1 MRKEKTRDSELAL
14 LCSIIFNPE
23 NIPELLITSDMFKD
37 ERNGL
42 IFNAIT
48 KLYAKGVSPDYVSLS
63 RYCPTVDPVYITE
76 IGDVTATGVNFKHYE
91 KQVILDWKTRELEK
105 LSMEI
110 REQSEKIT
118 NDEGIDSITDGIE
131 KTLNRLVLAE
141 NKRQIVDIKDLIP
154 EAVEKIE
161 QKWKNKGKLSGIP
174 TGIDAFDKV
183 TNGLKEGRLY
193 VFGGRPSSG
202 KSLSALGIAQHIVY
216 KEKLPI
222 GFISLESSVDELI
235 LRSIS
240 STGSVVA
247 DKLSSGILATSDF
260 AKINNACEIM
270 FQDGFYVYDEPNA
283 KLSTVLSKAR
293 EMKRKHNIQ
302 ALFLDYAQIV
312 RVPSAKD
319 RRESSEETSMA
330 MKQLA
335 RDLNIPV
342 VMLAQL
348 KRDADEKRPTFGDFQ
363 WTSQFEQDADVAC
376 LIWHEYEKM
385 SEDNPDPY
393 KIARSS
399 LLLDKVRDGKK
410 TVIPV
415 NFRGEYVRF
424 EEIKNNCN
432 IL

>member
-1 MRKEKTRDSELAL
+1 MRRKNDDSELAL

-23 NIPELLITSDMFKD
+23 NIPELLITADMFKD
-37 ERNGL
+37 ERNGT
-42 IFNAIT
+42 IFTAIT
-48 KLYAKGVSPDYVSLS
+48 KLYARGVSPDYVALS
-63 RYCPTVDPVYITE
+63 RACPTVDPVYITE
-76 IGDVTATGVNFKHYE
+76 IGNVTATGANFKHYE
-91 KQVILDWKTRELEK
+91 KQVALDWKIRELEK

-110 REQSEKIT
+110 KEQAEKV
-118 NDEGIDSITDGIE
+118 NDDAALDLITDGIE

-154 EAVEKIE
+154 ETVEKIE
-161 QKWKNKGKLSGIP
+161 QKCKNKGKLSGIS
-174 TGIDAFDKV
+174 TGMTAFDNV

-193 VFGGRPSSG
+193 VIGGRPSSG
-202 KSLSALGIAQHIVY
+202 KSLSALGMAQHIVY
-216 KEKLPI
+216 EEKLPV

-235 LRSIS
+235 MRSIS
-240 STGSVVA
+240 SQGSVNA
-247 DKLSSGILATSDF
+247 DKLSSGFLTTGDF
-260 AKINNACEIM
+260 MKINDACSKM
-270 FQDGFYVYDEPNA
+270 FYEGFKVYDEPNA

-293 EMKRKHNIQ
+293 EMKRKYDIKV
-302 ALFLDYAQIV
+302 LFLDYAQIV

-376 LIWHEYEKM
+376 LIWHEYEEM
-385 SEDNPDPY
+385 SEENQDPY
-393 KIARSS
+393 KIKRSS
-399 LLLDKVRDGKK
+399 WLLDKVRDGKK

-415 NFRGEYVRF
+415 TFRGEYVRF
-424 EEIKNNCN
+424 EQIENNNN